1 MSCVKTSLPA
11 YILLTVLRVGEGTDR
26 AGAVGKVQVENT
38 FARQKHQ
45 YFQFVIKIP
54 DSNVGTLVIQRD
66 IFSAMYARIACENHA
81 VNAAQSITGI
91 RGLPRRLVASS
102 RRFTVASCKGGKDTS
117 ERSSGLRVM
126 RNQK

>member
-45 YFQFVIKIP
+45 YFQFVIKTP
-54 DSNVGTLVIQRD
+54 DSNVGTLVK
-66 IFSAMYARIACENHA
+66 
-81 VNAAQSITGI
+81 
-91 RGLPRRLVASS
+91 
-102 RRFTVASCKGGKDTS
+102 RFN
-117 ERSSGLRVM
+117 R
-126 RNQK
+126 